1 MSIEVN
7 KNCIWI
13 VVLLVASI
21 WNLGV
26 QIENSGNNIGFAIAG
41 IVIAVIW
48 LIIEWRKEIKSDRVK
63 NEELEP

>member
-1 MSIEVN
+1 MSIKVN

-13 VVLLVASI
+13 MVLLVASI

>member
-13 VVLLVASI
+13 MVLLVASI
-21 WNLGV
+21 WNLGT
-26 QIENSGNNIGFAIAG
+26 QIENSGNNIGFALAG

-48 LIIEWRKEIKSDRVK
+48 LIREWRKEIKSDSAAK
-63 NEELEP
+63 EESEP